1 LRTEFESI
9 CFKEGETV
17 DDFTMRLGSL
27 VAELGTLGEEIKEQQ
42 VVQKLLRVVLKH
54 LS

>member
-1 LRTEFESI
+1 MEFESI
-9 CFKEGETV
+9 RFKEGETI

-27 VAELGTLGEEIKEQQ
+27 VAELSTLEEVINEQQ